1 MAESASR
8 TLESQ
13 TVAASALSAVTETE
27 LMEEVLMAAKSN
39 PVAEE
44 TSVTRTKPV
53 APSAHLRAA
62 LEAIEKAAAAARA
75 RAEKSK
81 IAANVHTA
89 SSLAIKSVAPPVA
102 QPTAALLTSAQ
113 LSLALVASSQLATEP
128 LTEAHP
134 AAANT
139 EAEPVKAR
147 TAAESL
153 DSRRMLVLAKK
164 IGEDWESPGKA
175 LGLPDEELAEIKED
189 LDSATY
195 KDAFKMQE
203 RLWKQN
209 MPKLLV
215 NLATS

>member
-1 MAESASR
+1 M
-8 TLESQ
+8 
-13 TVAASALSAVTETE
+13 
-27 LMEEVLMAAKSN
+27 
-39 PVAEE
+39 
-44 TSVTRTKPV
+44 
-53 APSAHLRAA
+53 
-62 LEAIEKAAAAARA
+62 
-75 RAEKSK
+75 
-81 IAANVHTA
+81 
-89 SSLAIKSVAPPVA
+89 A

-139 EAEPVKAR
+139 EAEPVKAV

-153 DSRRMLVLAKK
+153 DNRRMLVLAKK

-195 KDAFKMQE
+195 KGAFKMQGLNQSATNCLNE
-203 RLWKQN
+203 ANKHLSASLSTTLSG
-209 MPKLLV
+209 LL
-215 NLATS
+215 NCP